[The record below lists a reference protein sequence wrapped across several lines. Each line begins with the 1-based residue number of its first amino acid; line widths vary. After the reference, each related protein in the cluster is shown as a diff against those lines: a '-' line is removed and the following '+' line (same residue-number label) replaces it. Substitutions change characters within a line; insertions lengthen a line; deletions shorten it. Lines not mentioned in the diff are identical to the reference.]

1 MSPLRYA
8 WYGCPHSGA
17 LVQFALFFRR
27 RCVAQWALPRNGPG
41 HKAGALPKG
50 VCLETS
56 DDLSAATP
64 LASGSCSLVNQAN
77 PITATVLRQALA
89 SGKLMVHVQDEVSGG
104 SKTYSLIRM
113 QASGKAWLLG
123 PVTYQPRLMGAE
135 HQTALT

>member
-1 MSPLRYA
+1 MSQLRYA
-8 WYGCPHSGA
+8 WYCCPHRGA

-27 RCVAQWALPRNGPG
+27 RCVAQWVLPHNGPG
-41 HKAGALPKG
+41 HRAGAPAKG

-64 LASGSCSLVNQAN
+64 LASGCCSLVNQAS
-77 PITATVLRQALA
+77 PITASVLRQALA
-89 SGKLMVHVQDEVSGG
+89 SGKLMVHLQDEVSGG

-123 PVTYQPRLMGAE
+123 PVTYQPRLTGTE
-135 HQTALT
+135 HQTIPA